1 MPTTSTSHH
10 GSRTLTGTRVLIVTI
25 SAATGACFAVLAG
38 LSIAA
43 IITPFRRWHVLS
55 LVFAVVSIWIAYMAF
70 RAARAGHTDKVTRR
84 QSLVRGV
91 IGALIGVLAMF
102 ALLLLFRPDAQS
114 TIAHAL
120 GRPSWSFTATRLLI
134 VSSLLGF
141 GAGFVARIR
150 TARG

>member
-1 MPTTSTSHH
+1 MPTTTAPHH
-10 GSRTLTGTRVLIVTI
+10 GTLTGTRILIVTI
-25 SAATGACFAVLAG
+25 SAVTGACFAVLAG

-43 IITPFRRWHVLS
+43 MVMPFRQRHVLS
-55 LVFAVVSIWIAYMAF
+55 LVIAVVSLWIGYMAF
-70 RAARAGHTDKVTRR
+70 RAARVGHTDKVTRR

-91 IGALIGVLAMF
+91 IGALVGVLAMF

-120 GRPSWSFTATRLLI
+120 GQPSAGFTAARLLI
-134 VSSLLGF
+134 ASSLLGF

-150 TARG
+150 SRR

>member
-1 MPTTSTSHH
+1 MPTTTAHH
-10 GSRTLTGTRVLIVTI
+10 NPRTLTGARILITAI

-43 IITPFRRWHVLS
+43 IVMPFRRWHFLS
-55 LVFAVVSIWIAYMAF
+55 VVFAIVSIWIGYMAF
-70 RAARAGHTDKVTRR
+70 RAARIGHTDKVTRR

-91 IGALIGVLAMF
+91 IGALLGVLAMF
-102 ALLLLFRPDAQS
+102 ALLLLFRPDAQT

-120 GRPSWSFTATRLLI
+120 GKPSAGFTAARLLI
-134 VSSLLGF
+134 ASSLLGF

-150 TARG
+150 TARN

>member
-1 MPTTSTSHH
+1 MPTTAASHH
-10 GSRTLTGTRVLIVTI
+10 GPRTLTGTRILIVAI
-25 SAATGACFAVLAG
+25 SAATGACFAGLAG

-43 IITPFRRWHVLS
+43 LVMPFRQRHILS
-55 LVFAVVSIWIAYMAF
+55 VVFAVVSLWVGYMAF
-70 RAARAGHTDKVTRR
+70 RAARSGHTDKVTRR

-91 IGALIGVLAMF
+91 IGAMIGVLAMF

-120 GRPSWSFTATRLLI
+120 GRPAAGFTATNLLI
-134 VSSLLGF
+134 VSALFGF

-150 TARG
+150 TARR